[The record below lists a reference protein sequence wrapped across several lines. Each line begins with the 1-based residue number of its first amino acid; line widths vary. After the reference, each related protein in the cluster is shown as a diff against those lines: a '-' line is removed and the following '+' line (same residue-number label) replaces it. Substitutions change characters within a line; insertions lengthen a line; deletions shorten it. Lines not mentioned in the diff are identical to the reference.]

1 MPDGSI
7 MLYSNKLAKMNV
19 IGKYKAA
26 KIGSYFFTDKMV
38 PVWEKNLSGTAVTDI
53 DITSDGSYLAYIVS
67 NNKNGLNK
75 SFLYVIDSNL

>member
-1 MPDGSI
+1 
-7 MLYSNKLAKMNV
+7 
-19 IGKYKAA
+19 
-26 KIGSYFFTDKMV
+26 MV